1 MKLAP
6 TEPEHYL
13 TKARMLELSQPKL
26 WLPLVALF
34 GAGAWVQG
42 IHLDW
47 LWLVCAAYLTLPY
60 GFFMQGV
67 LDGARHR
74 AFRLEFWVVT
84 LAFNIP
90 FWLYI
95 WAWGPADMG
104 LWLVAVLALGV
115 VYDLVNV
122 QVKGMPVFDIVAATF
137 MVIAPFVLG
146 VLQSGA
152 GLLLW
157 LPAVVVMAVW
167 IMAEYLRY
175 DLYGVANSTN
185 VRSTAKLLGP
195 ERVLMV
201 CLGLYLVAAI
211 LPVVLFGWLGLPVA
225 IILSADV
232 LYMWMLVPYRM
243 QPKLPRIIRTNRAMQ
258 RAHYVGA
265 ALIVVYLLGV
275 QSRL

>member
-13 TKARMLELSQPKL
+13 TKARMLELSQPRL
-26 WLPLVALF
+26 WLPLVVLF
-34 GAGAWVQG
+34 SAGAWLQG
-42 IHLDW
+42 FRVDW
-47 LWLVCAAYLTLPY
+47 LWLVCVLYLTLPY

-95 WAWGPADMG
+95 WSQGPADMG
-104 LWLVAVLALGV
+104 LWLVGVLALGV
-115 VYDLVNV
+115 LYDLVNV

-137 MVIAPFVLG
+137 MTIAPFVLG
-146 VLQSGA
+146 ALQSGA
-152 GLLLW
+152 GLLIW
-157 LPAVVVMAVW
+157 LPAVVIMAVW
-167 IMAEYLRY
+167 LMAEYLRY
-175 DLYGVANSTN
+175 DLYSPANATN
-185 VRSTAKLLGP
+185 VRSTAKLLGA

-201 CLGLYLVAAI
+201 CLGLYLVAAL
-211 LPVVLFGWLGLPVA
+211 LPVALFGWWGVPVA
-225 IILSADV
+225 LILTADV
-232 LYMWMLVPYRM
+232 LYMWMLVPYRT
-243 QPKLPRIIRTNRAMQ
+243 QPKLPRIVRTNQAMR

-265 ALIVVYLLGV
+265 ALIAIYLLAL
-275 QSRL
+275 QNCL

>member
-34 GAGAWVQG
+34 SAGAWMQG
-42 IHLDW
+42 VHFDW

-67 LDGARHR
+67 LDGARHK

-95 WAWGPADMG
+95 WSQGPADMG
-104 LWLVAVLALGV
+104 VWLLGFTALGV

-122 QVKGMPVFDIVAATF
+122 QVKGIPGFDIAAAAF
-137 MVIAPFVLG
+137 MTVAPFVLG
-146 VLQSGA
+146 ALQGGA
-152 GLLLW
+152 GLLTW
-157 LPAVVVMAVW
+157 LPAVMVLTVW
-167 IMAEYLRY
+167 LAAEYLRY

-185 VRSTAKLLGP
+185 VRSAAKLLGS
-195 ERVLMV
+195 ERVLMA
-201 CLGLYLVAAI
+201 CLGLYLVATI
-211 LPVVLFGWLGLPVA
+211 LPVILFGWWGLPIA

-232 LYMWMLVPYRM
+232 LYMWMLLPYRT
-243 QPKLPRIIRTNRAMQ
+243 QPKLPRIVRTNQAMR

-265 ALIVVYLLGV
+265 ALIGIYLLFL